1 MRGIDY
7 LFEDFRTVLEIE
19 GSKEVR
25 VALGPRYLRP
35 CLGHGHPGGI
45 KFPMRSMRL
54 GHKEI

>member
-1 MRGIDY
+1 MDY
-7 LFEDFRTVLEIE
+7 HFKDFMTILEIE

-35 CLGHGHPGGI
+35 CLGHGHPRGI
-45 KFPMRSMRL
+45 KFPVRSMSS